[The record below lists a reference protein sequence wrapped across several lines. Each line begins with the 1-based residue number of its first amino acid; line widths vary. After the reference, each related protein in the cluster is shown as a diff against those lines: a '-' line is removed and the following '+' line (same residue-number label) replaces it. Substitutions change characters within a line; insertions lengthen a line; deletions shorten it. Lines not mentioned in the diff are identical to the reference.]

1 MTESN
6 PAVVFTNPRQVAVLP
21 DFWQKESPKDGEL
34 LIRTRRSLISTGTE
48 LTYLTADFPAG
59 SVWDA
64 ETSFPMVPGYSNVG
78 EVVAVGPGTDESWIG
93 KQVAS
98 ESPHSL
104 YAVAQA
110 DQVHAIP
117 REEVSDEVATFF
129 TISEIVMNGVRR
141 GGAGWG
147 EAIVV
152 FGLGL
157 LGQLTV
163 RYCRM
168 CGARPVFAVDVA
180 DSRLGLLPKDAGIV
194 PVNARRDDVVEVVK
208 KATRGRMADA
218 VFEVTGDQNL
228 IPGGFRPLRQQ
239 GRFVVLSSPRGVTP
253 FDFCDL
259 CNDPSFTIIGTHNNS
274 HPRHGELDLPWTRR
288 RHAEL
293 FFDLVSDGELL
304 IEPLISHRAPY
315 TDAPRLYQM
324 LLEDRSRAMGVVLEW
339 PE

>member
-1 MTESN
+1 MAESN
-6 PAVVFTNPRQVAVLP
+6 PSVVFTNPRQVAVLP
-21 DFWQKESPKDGEL
+21 DFWQKASPKQGEL

-48 LTYLTADFPAG
+48 LTHLAADFPAG
-59 SVWDA
+59 SSWDA

-78 EVVAVGPGTDESWIG
+78 DVVAVGPDTDESWIG
-93 KQVAS
+93 KRVAS
-98 ESPHSL
+98 KCAHAM
-104 YAVAQA
+104 YVVAQV

-117 REEVSDEVATFF
+117 QEEVSDEVASFF

-141 GGAGWG
+141 GKAGWG

-194 PVNARRDDVVEVVK
+194 PVNATRDDVAEVVK
-208 KATRGRMADA
+208 KATRERMADV
-218 VFEVTGDQNL
+218 VFEVTGNQNL
-228 IPGGFRPLRQQ
+228 IPGELRPLRRQ

-259 CNDPSFTIIGTHNNS
+259 CSEPSFTIIGSQNNS
-274 HPRHGELDLPWTRR
+274 HPRYGELDWPWTCK

-304 IEPLISHRAPY
+304 IEPLISHRGPY
-315 TDAPRLYQM
+315 TDAPQLYQM
-324 LLEDRSRAMGVVLEW
+324 LLEDRSQAMGVVLEW